1 MDREFGLSGLRL
13 CIYHEQGR
21 LPFDAG
27 DAGYTPGGGTN
38 APQATAE
45 PGRPNTEST
54 RSRAHA
60 LQEDQELQ
68 LEKPTHCKDSVQ
80 PKKKGPDEQMDR
92 TVQCRKL
99 DSTFWDK
106 P

>member
-1 MDREFGLSGLRL
+1 MDWEFRLSGLRL

-60 LQEDQELQ
+60 LQEDRELQ

-80 PKKKGPDEQMDR
+80 PKKKGRMNNWIVLSSAEN
-92 TVQCRKL
+92 
-99 DSTFWDK
+99 
-106 P
+106 

>member
-45 PGRPNTEST
+45 PGCPNTEST

-80 PKKKGPDEQMDR
+80 PKKKRAG
-92 TVQCRKL
+92 
-99 DSTFWDK
+99 
-106 P
+106 